1 MDDANDG
8 EFGFESVDQ
17 YSPLFAMSISGDQIV
32 LFFLIFARLLGLI
45 QQAPLF
51 NNKDIFA
58 LAKLA
63 LVVWV
68 SMLCVFLVPT
78 VIHLPQSLL
87 ELAPA
92 VVVEFLVGAVIGYV
106 MQLIIISVEFAGSLI
121 DNQAGL
127 SASSVLDPSSGQS
140 NPVLTRLMTQVA
152 TIAFVVVNGHLLVL
166 RAILESFKILPVGS
180 PIDIPSTMEALMV
193 TGQDIFSIGLQIAMP
208 VILVIF
214 LTDFAL
220 GLVNRVAPQ
229 VNVFQLGFQIKP
241 IVAVLVMLFAMPV
254 TLELVTSVIQKMTE
268 RSFELMIIMRG
279 VHG

>member
-1 MDDANDG
+1 
-8 EFGFESVDQ
+8 
-17 YSPLFAMSISGDQIV
+17 MSISGDQIV